1 MKNRYMHYN
10 TLGKT
15 GLRVSQIALG
25 GSSLGGV
32 FRKIDEKD
40 AIRTVYTA
48 LDHGINLIDTA
59 PAYGD
64 LKAETVLGKA
74 LKNIPRDSYF
84 LSTKTGKYSS
94 KDFDYSYK
102 RIIEEVENSMKR
114 LHVDYIDILHLHD
127 FEFQGGIFREQALS
141 EGYRALVDLQASGKI
156 RYLGIGI
163 YPVDWILDIIKSHE
177 IHAFICH
184 NHHTL
189 SDNRILELLSEVEAQ
204 DLGLINAAPMGMGL
218 LTSRGPAPW
227 HPVKEE
233 DMHVFED
240 AVAFCRKHGIPIEK
254 LALQYSIHHESIPTT
269 LVSTADPKE
278 ILQNITWASEDLD
291 WDLVDE
297 IQEILEPVMNKDWIV
312 G

>member
-1 MKNRYMHYN
+1 MQYN

-15 GLRVSQIALG
+15 GLRVSQLAFG

-32 FRKIDEKD
+32 FRKIDEKE

-74 LKNIPRDSYF
+74 LKQIPRDRYF
-84 LSTKTGKYSS
+84 LSTKTGKYST
-94 KDFDYSYK
+94 KDFDYSYQ

-127 FEFQGGIFREQALS
+127 FEFREGIHREQALS
-141 EGYRALVDLQASGKI
+141 EGYRALVDLREAGKI
-156 RYLGIGI
+156 GHMGIGI

-177 IHAFICH
+177 LQAFICH

-189 SDNRILELLSEVEAQ
+189 SDNRLLELLPEVEAQ
-204 DLGLINAAPMGMGL
+204 NLGLINAAPMGMGL
-218 LTSRGPAPW
+218 LTSRGPASW

-240 AVAFCRKHGIPIEK
+240 AVAFCRRQGIPIEK
-254 LALQYSIHHESIPTT
+254 LALQYSIHHELIPTT

-278 ILQNITWASEDLD
+278 ILQNITWASEELD